1 MSSTSIGPDGR
12 RAIDRIAD
20 ALSAAGRR
28 IKVTRSGGHIHLQAS
43 CPVHGADRN
52 PSLSVDQYANEDRA
66 RLYCH
71 SCADSVDERELAEA
85 IGLRYDELWD
95 VPAGECVRC
104 HKRTIPLPGTGELIH
119 PRCADIR
126 AGRAVQGG
134 SAVTSLPAPK
144 PHPARPGPLPDRL
157 TKDWPQQR
165 KVSRSRDVAFYE
177 HEDLEGTVLGRS
189 VRTEAKYELV
199 QEDNTTSLVTQK
211 GLRLEHPD
219 MTAGGWASKLP
230 GAAQIPLWRPH
241 ELAAAIAD
249 GREVWIAEG
258 HKDAQRLI
266 DSGVV
271 ATTNINGAGNFNEHH
286 AEQLRGARVVHVC
299 DRDLAGWRRALKVA
313 RLLSGLVESIRFVL
327 PVPIEPKSD
336 ASDHLDQG
344 HTVDEFI
351 PASLAEIETY
361 ALLAEAEQL
370 LSTKYLGAAIP
381 REIQARQHRAAAA
394 VDDATRASELQAADR
409 WAIEAG
415 RKLVKLAELRTRL
428 AEHPARTDAQ
438 LAAADEMVTRAGDI
452 TVDAYQACGLALP
465 DEINTILAS
474 VDDDEAVDNTTD
486 LSSRIAAPLA
496 NPLHQLPM
504 SGRADWA
511 YSLGQDDTPRGVYLR
526 ASAHQAWVLA
536 GPLPHVEARLIR
548 RDSADDKSGLDYLIG
563 VTPDSPTIVVTPRML
578 NDGSWANQLGVPLS
592 VDPAVVRAVATAII
606 YHAHEDV
613 PEHES
618 AARVAAD
625 GRIQL
630 PPKLPSGWMET
641 SPAGRDKALAAWR
654 VIAAEAT
661 TVMAHTIAA
670 SAFAPFLRDV
680 GTQPHVVSLT
690 SGKGAGKT
698 LTLQLAAAIWGNPT
712 GDQTDLYDNW
722 NTTAKGLPSIL
733 GSLRMLPAFR
743 DEAGM
748 AGLTAQEWGVLLYT
762 LTQGASRTR
771 GNRDG
776 GAGRTPSWRGI
787 LFATGNGE
795 LLAGAEGGAFDG
807 LDRRIVDFA
816 YPSFTASRE
825 HAKRLYDEGRGLLVD
840 CYGHLGEMLLE
851 HYTLARVREL
861 LAAAGRRLSVP
872 EGKTAKEVRDL
883 MRTHVAG
890 AMMLDELLGTGE
902 LLTVKT
908 VAHAE
913 TYLANLPDVT
923 DGDRLIE
930 VLLDSLASA
939 PNSWP
944 TRDQYLALRQ
954 PYGDDQSASLP
965 KGGINASRVL
975 GIKADDD
982 NEIWAFTEKFR
993 ELAGGLNV
1001 RVGLGELEQRNIFWR
1016 QPQKRTSQEYRSQK
1030 PLGDPKPN
1038 GKGRRPMSVYVFRLD
1053 QLPDDSDPGIGVDA
1067 PDTDPADDGQEDDGQ
1082 EVLTGLPTAGS
1093 DTVDEVG
1100 ITGAA
1105 AGITGGITG
1114 RITGENMALT
1124 RGITGITGNSDAG
1137 TRHVGA
1143 REPENLEARDPQSRA
1158 LPASRAAEFTTETT
1172 ADWTMEDL
1180 EAALADC
1187 WEDPAAVAALEQL
1200 MDDREQAHRAK
1211 TAAASDCAPPP
1222 AVASPVA
1229 KSGPTVGEP
1238 GLDATAV
1245 LDPAPPV
1252 RQPGD
1257 PRFVAPAAVLD
1268 DTTVYLPDGRTHT
1281 WTARHLGDLAVLAH
1295 EQTGLRLGWG
1305 GGDALPDQGQ
1315 VWLTA
1320 EALARLGLPAAMELP
1335 DKAFFGD
1342 ELGQAIADLYEPLT
1356 GHPVIAAALADG
1368 WELQQNRVDAW
1379 TRLRHPDLLPGGAV
1393 VVFAPWWRI
1402 TGIALFDGNPAPAA
1416 LAERLREFAKVTGVA
1431 YRVSSQA
1438 TGLALIDHT
1447 RPPRRD
1453 ATEIIGRTFRLV
1465 RNEEPQLPPFLL
1477 DRRDDRFTSI
1487 EADNLWW
1494 RLWEPSA
1501 GSRRAAL
1508 LPSETDLPYVHG
1520 YDRGASH
1527 LGGWHVDLGVD
1538 GLQHHV
1544 GADARWNGKTSQAG
1558 LWLISLWEWTEWGL
1572 PDPADALSARV
1583 DGDRVWVTTPTLA
1596 QLKLHGITPPIHE
1609 AWIWA
1614 TSSRYLDLAAKVL
1627 AEGRTHP
1634 APAMVTTIKDIYT
1647 RTTGKLAER
1656 RTWRTSQHLHRPDW
1670 YFTIVAQSRFAIDL
1684 QLTKINLGTG
1694 AMPLAV
1700 DHDAV
1705 FYASSN
1711 PDPVAGWPGDPA
1723 KLGTGV
1729 GQWKPIGS
1737 ADLATWGAKHL
1748 TEATAFTAGQP
1759 LSRGWLYRNAA
1770 NDLTP
1775 PGAWRAEI
1783 KRRG

>member
-1 MSSTSIGPDGR
+1 MSSTSFGSDGR
-12 RAIDRIAD
+12 QAIDRIAD
-20 ALSAAGRR
+20 ALSAAGRNV
-28 IKVTRSGGHIHLQAS
+28 KATRSGGHIHLQAS

-52 PSLSVDQYANEDRA
+52 PSLSVDQYSGEGRA
-66 RLYCH
+66 RMYCH

-95 VPAGECVRC
+95 EPAGECVRC

-119 PRCADIR
+119 QRCADIR
-126 AGRAVQGG
+126 AGKTVQSSRAPQGSG
-134 SAVTSLPAPK
+134 AVTSLPAPK
-144 PHPARPGPLPDRL
+144 PHPVRPGPLPDRL

-165 KVSRSRDVAFYE
+165 KVSRSRDVSFYE

-189 VRTEAKYELV
+189 VRTEAKYEVV
-199 QEDNTTSLVTQK
+199 QEDDSTTLETHK

-219 MTAGGWASKLP
+219 HTTVSGWVSKLP
-230 GAAQIPLWRPH
+230 GASQIPLWRPR
-241 ELAAAIAD
+241 EVAEAIAD
-249 GREVWIAEG
+249 GREVWNAEG
-258 HKDAQRLI
+258 HKNAQRLI
-266 DSGVV
+266 DAGVV

-286 AEQLRGARVVHVC
+286 AEQLRGAHVVQVC
-299 DRDLAGWRRALKVA
+299 DRDLAGWRRAMKCA
-313 RLLSGLVESIRFVL
+313 RLLDGIAASIRFVL
-327 PVPIEPKSD
+327 PVPTEPKAD

-344 HTVDEFI
+344 HTIEEFI
-351 PASLAEIETY
+351 PVALPEIEAF
-361 ALLAEAEQL
+361 ALLGEAEQL
-370 LSTKYLGAAIP
+370 LSNKYLGSAIP
-381 REIQARQHRAAAA
+381 REIQIRQHRAATAD
-394 VDDATRASELQAADR
+394 DDATRLVELQAADR

-415 RKLVKLAELRTRL
+415 RKLVKLSELRTRL
-428 AEHPARTDAQ
+428 LEHPAHTDTH
-438 LAAADEMVTRAGDI
+438 LATMDGLLGRAGDI
-452 TVDAYQACGLALP
+452 TVDAYRACELALP
-465 DEINTILAS
+465 DEINKILAGLL
-474 VDDDEAVDNTTD
+474 DEEEQDNTTD
-486 LSSRIAAPLA
+486 LSSRIVPAPA
-496 NPLHQLPM
+496 NPLHRLPM

-511 YSLGQDDTPRGVYLR
+511 YSLGEEDTARGVYYR

-548 RDSADDKSGLDYLIG
+548 RDSADDKSGLDYLIS
-563 VTPDSPTIVVTPRML
+563 VTPNSPTITVTPRTL

-592 VDPAVVRAVATAII
+592 VDPQVVRAVATAII

-625 GRIQL
+625 GRIEM

-641 SPAGRDKALAAWR
+641 SPGGRDRALSAWR
-654 VIAAEAT
+654 TIAAEAT
-661 TVMAHTIAA
+661 NVMAHTIAA
-670 SAFAPFLRDV
+670 SAFAPFLRDI
-680 GTQPHVVSLT
+680 GTQPHVISLT

-698 LTLQLAAAIWGNPT
+698 LTLQLAAAIWGDPT

-816 YPSFTASRE
+816 YPAFTASRE

-840 CYGHLGEMLLE
+840 CYGHLGQLLLE
-851 HYTLARVREL
+851 QYTLARVREL
-861 LAAAGRRLSVP
+861 LTAAGRRLSVP

-890 AMMLDELLGTGE
+890 AMMLDELLGTGD
-902 LLTVKT
+902 LLTAKT

-913 TYLANLPDVT
+913 SYLADLPDVT

-944 TRDQYLALRQ
+944 TRDQYLALNR

-975 GIKADDD
+975 GIKADDA

-1016 QPQKRTSQEYRSQK
+1016 QPKKRTSQEYRSQK
-1030 PLGDPKPN
+1030 PLGDPSPN
-1038 GKGRRPMSVYVFRLD
+1038 GKGRRPLSVYVFRLD
-1053 QLPDDSDPGIGVDA
+1053 QLPDDSDPAVDDE
-1067 PDTDPADDGQEDDGQ
+1067 PDTDPGDGGQ
-1082 EVLTGLPTAGS
+1082 EVLTDLPAES
-1093 DTVDEVG
+1093 ADN
-1100 ITGAA
+1100 TGD
-1105 AGITGGITG
+1105 AGITGRQGSITG
-1114 RITGENMALT
+1114 SITGEITGENMALT
-1124 RGITGITGNSDAG
+1124 RGITGITGKSDDN
-1137 TRHVGA
+1137 TCHVGA
-1143 REPENLEARDPQSRA
+1143 RDPENVEAGDPQSPA
-1158 LPASRAAEFTTETT
+1158 LPPSRVSEFTAEAT

-1200 MDDREQAHRAK
+1200 MDDREQAYRAA
-1211 TAAASDCAPPP
+1211 TAPEQTAVTAPP
-1222 AVASPVA
+1222 
-1229 KSGPTVGEP
+1229 VGETV
-1238 GLDATAV
+1238 LAETAGI
-1245 LDPAPPV
+1245 DPAPPV

-1268 DTTVYLPDGRTHT
+1268 GTTVYLPDGRTHT
-1281 WTARHLGDLAVLAH
+1281 WAAHHLGDLAVLAH

-1315 VWLTA
+1315 LWLTA
-1320 EALARLGLPAAMELP
+1320 DALARLGLPAQMELP

-1342 ELGQAIADLYEPLT
+1342 ELGQAIADLYEPLNA
-1356 GHPVIAAALADG
+1356 HPVLTAALADG
-1368 WELQQNRVDAW
+1368 WELQQNRLDAW

-1393 VVFAPWWRI
+1393 LVFAPWWRI
-1402 TGIALFDGNPAPAA
+1402 KGVALFDGDPDPAT
-1416 LAERLREFAKVTGVA
+1416 LAGRLREFAAVTGVS

-1453 ATEIIGRTFRLV
+1453 VNEPAGRTFRLV

-1494 RLWEPSA
+1494 RLWQPAS
-1501 GSRRAAL
+1501 GSRRSAL

-1538 GLQHHV
+1538 GLHHHV

-1558 LWLISLWEWTEWGL
+1558 LWLVSLWEWTEWGL
-1572 PDPADALSARV
+1572 PDPADTLSARIE
-1583 DGDRVWVTTPTLA
+1583 GDRVWVTTPTLA
-1596 QLKLHGITPPIHE
+1596 QLKLHGITPQIHE
-1609 AWIWA
+1609 VWVWDK
-1614 TSSRYLDLAAKVL
+1614 SSRYLDLAAKVI
-1627 AEGRTHP
+1627 AEGRNHP
-1634 APAMVTTIKDIYT
+1634 DPLMVKTIKDLYT
-1647 RTTGKLAER
+1647 RTSGKLAER
-1656 RTWRTSQHLHRPDW
+1656 RPWRTTQHLHRPDW

-1684 QLTKINLGTG
+1684 QLTKINRETGTI
-1694 AMPLAV
+1694 PLAV
-1700 DHDAV
+1700 DHDAI

-1711 PDPVAGWPGDPA
+1711 PNPIAAWPGDPA
-1723 KLGTGV
+1723 KLGAGV

-1737 ADLATWGAKHL
+1737 ADLPTWGPKHL

-1759 LSRGWLYRNAA
+1759 LSRGWLYRAAA

-1775 PGAWRAEI
+1775 LGAWRTEI
-1783 KRRG
+1783 QRRG